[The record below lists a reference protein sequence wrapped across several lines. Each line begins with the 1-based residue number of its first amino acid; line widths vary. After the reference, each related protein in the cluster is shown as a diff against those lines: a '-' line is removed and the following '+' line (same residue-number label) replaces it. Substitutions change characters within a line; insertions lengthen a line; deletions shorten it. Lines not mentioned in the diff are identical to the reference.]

1 MTDQPYLQL
10 RGIRKEFGAFAA
22 LSNIDL
28 DIAKGEF
35 VCFLG
40 PSGCGKTTLL
50 RIIAGLEVPT
60 SGTISQAGQDITR
73 RPPAERDYGIVF
85 QSYALF
91 PNLSVAANVAYG
103 LVNRRTPKAQIAER
117 VRELVKLVGLPGSEG
132 KFPAQL
138 SGGQQQRIALARA
151 LATSP
156 GLLLLDEPLS
166 ALDALE
172 RVRELVKLV
181 GLPGSESKFPAQLSG
196 GQQQRIALARA
207 LATSPG
213 LLLLDEPL
221 SALDALERVRL
232 RQEIRALQ
240 QKLGVT
246 TIMVTHDQ
254 EEALSL
260 ADRIVV
266 MNHGVIEQVGSA
278 MDIYREPASP
288 FVADFVGKVNV
299 LPGRVDGSKLD
310 VGTFSLS
317 PPQLATNTN
326 PSKDVKV
333 YLRPE
338 DVLARSVG
346 GGSAGF
352 PADDPHV
359 FDAVIEKIEF
369 LGSFCHVHVNTPAF
383 APHKLTVYLSL
394 NFLTEQ
400 SLAVNSALR
409 LKQIGRAHV

>member
-1 MTDQPYLQL
+1 MTDPPYLQL
-10 RGIRKEFGAFAA
+10 RDVGKEFGAFTA
-22 LSNIDL
+22 LSHINL

-50 RIIAGLEVPT
+50 RIIAGLETPT
-60 SGTISQAGQDITR
+60 SGSILQAGHDITR
-73 RPPAERDYGIVF
+73 RPPSQRDYGIVF

-91 PNLSVAANVAYG
+91 PNLSVTDNVAYG
-103 LVNRRTPKAQIAER
+103 LVNRRVDKTLIKRR
-117 VRELVKLVGLPGSEG
+117 VTELLKLVGLPGSDG
-132 KFPAQL
+132 KYPSQL

-151 LATSP
+151 LAT
-156 GLLLLDEPLS
+156 
-166 ALDALE
+166 A
-172 RVRELVKLV
+172 
-181 GLPGSESKFPAQLSG
+181 
-196 GQQQRIALARA
+196 
-207 LATSPG
+207 PG

-232 RQEIRALQ
+232 RGEIRALQ

-266 MNHGVIEQVGSA
+266 MNQGVIEQVGSA
-278 MDIYREPASP
+278 MAIYREPASP

-299 LPGRVDGSKLD
+299 LPGSLSGRTLS
-310 VGTFSLS
+310 VGTFTLTLPHVSEHAS
-317 PPQLATNTN
+317 NTHA
-326 PSKDVKV
+326 VKV

-338 DVLARSVG
+338 DVLARPVG
-346 GGSAGF
+346 GGGAGF
-352 PADDPHV
+352 AADDPNV

-369 LGSFCHVHVNTPAF
+369 LGSFCHVHVNAPAF

-394 NFLTEQ
+394 NFLMEQ
-400 SLAVNSALR
+400 SLAVASPLR
-409 LKQIGRAHV
+409 LKLLPERLRIF

>member
-1 MTDQPYLQL
+1 MVSSLSKRWSDEKKEMTDQPYLQL
-10 RGIRKEFGAFAA
+10 RDVGKEFGAFTA
-22 LSNIDL
+22 LSNINL
-28 DIAKGEF
+28 DIVKGEF

-50 RIIAGLEVPT
+50 RIIAGLETPT
-60 SGTISQAGQDITR
+60 SGSIFQARNDITR
-73 RPPAERDYGIVF
+73 RPPADRDYGIVF

-91 PNLSVAANVAYG
+91 PNLSVADNVAYG
-103 LVNRRTPKAQIAER
+103 LVNRRVER
-117 VRELVKLVGLPGSEG
+117 GVVKQRVTELLKLVGLPGS
-132 KFPAQL
+132 
-138 SGGQQQRIALARA
+138 
-151 LATSP
+151 
-156 GLLLLDEPLS
+156 
-166 ALDALE
+166 DA
-172 RVRELVKLV
+172 KY
-181 GLPGSESKFPAQLSG
+181 PSQLSG

-246 TIMVTHDQ
+246 TVMVTHDQ

-299 LPGRVDGSKLD
+299 LSGALTGQQLS
-310 VGTFSLS
+310 VGTFSLTLPHVHKRDAS
-317 PPQLATNTN
+317 ATL
-326 PSKDVKV
+326 VKV

-338 DVLARSVG
+338 DVLARPVG
-346 GGSAGF
+346 GGATSFG
-352 PADDPHV
+352 ADDPHV

-369 LGSFCHVHVNTPAF
+369 LGSFCHVHVNAPAF
-383 APHKLTVYLSL
+383 APDKLTVYLSL

-400 SLAVNSALR
+400 SLAVDSPLR
-409 LKQIGRAHV
+409 LKLLPDRLRIF